1 MQCCPIRTNWL
12 IKAEDF
18 ENSVQNLQHDGLRK
32 WGDGTVEQSR
42 KVPHRDPG
50 QPWGNHRM
58 ELVRGFLY
66 LGRTCRDRN
75 ALDSFGMIALS
86 SLSLPTTYVFFKVK
100 DDPEAAMNI
109 KQAETMLG
117 TLRWGQFNNYFF
129 YVIWKP
135 FPLCLKCEHCW
146 TISHNFAQWQ
156 DV

>member
-1 MQCCPIRTNWL
+1 MQCCPIRTNWQ

-32 WGDGTVEQSR
+32 WSNRTVEQSR
-42 KVPHRDPG
+42 KVPHWDPG
-50 QPWGNHRM
+50 QPWGNHRK

-66 LGRTCRDRN
+66 LGRTCRDRK

-117 TLRWGQFNNYFF
+117 TLRWGQFNNYFL
-129 YVIWKP
+129 
-135 FPLCLKCEHCW
+135 LCHMKTFSIMFKVWALL
-146 TISHNFAQWQ
+146 NNLA
-156 DV
+156 